1 MHAGKR
7 STMSESGARSRA
19 LNEQGLAPFH
29 PAVDTGLPESTFRP
43 FRIGHE
49 PKLGRLVELCNALG
63 LELYIGRSRDAEGDL
78 AHPPLEERRTSIVQ
92 LAGSTPIGIVNC

>member
-63 LELYIGRSRDAEGDL
+63 K
-78 AHPPLEERRTSIVQ
+78 V
-92 LAGSTPIGIVNC
+92 